1 MYQPGRLVVS
11 GGFIWELF
19 GDDDGT
25 PPSDSPDSPWNK
37 YSAYRPP
44 VVIPAWTKPQGRFGY
59 SEGQYVRHGAGR
71 NRFIYMS
78 RLPENRHEPGVF
90 GWMQIESFTGPPGAR
105 SQLVI
110 PGGAVAELRA
120 EEARPPRGPI

>member
-25 PPSDSPDSPWNK
+25 PPSDSPDSPWYK
-37 YSAYRPP
+37 YLAYQPP
-44 VVIPAWTKPQGRFGY
+44 VIIPAWTMPQGKSGY
-59 SEGQYVRHGAGR
+59 SEGQYVRHGVGS

-78 RLPENRHEPGVF
+78 RLSQNRHQPGVF
-90 GWMQIESFTGPPGAR
+90 GWMQIESFTGPPGNR
-105 SQLVI
+105 TQLTI
-110 PGGAVAELRA
+110 PGGAVAQVRPEQAAPKRA
-120 EEARPPRGPI
+120 